1 MAKSS
6 GTHVSLASANRR
18 VGKSAKPQS
27 KINSVSFEPASG
39 GLISKTHGE
48 DGGPGYSAPNSTIH
62 PSMSHAIQ
70 HLKSTL
76 GHVFDK
82 EGGTE

>member
-6 GTHVSLASANRR
+6 GQHVSLAGANRR
-18 VGKSAKPQS
+18 IGKSANPQS
-27 KINSVSFEPASG
+27 KISSVSFEPANG
-39 GLISKTHGE
+39 GLISKSHGE
-48 DGGPGYSAPNSTIH
+48 DGVPGYSAPNATIH

-76 GHVFDK
+76 GHVFNK